1 VTIQELARAAPAL
14 SPPTVSYPEDGSVRP
29 VGRFIWEPVE
39 TAAVPDGVARELA
52 GRSIL
57 VIGGGER
64 TAAALG
70 AALSEAGAAVRRLP
84 PSQSGEPPAQL
95 VAEFGRVDGVIDLN
109 VEDPLAVTGP
119 GGWES
124 ALNQSIG
131 LLQALYPDWVT
142 ETDATRLFYLVVTR
156 MGGHMGF
163 GTAQLSQPLGGL
175 WAGLAKGLPR
185 EIPACN
191 IKILDLSPEL
201 AADPDGTAVV
211 VRRELYRWG
220 AFEIGYRDGHRYTL
234 AANLAPVPP
243 PRLSIRPGD
252 AVVLSGGGRG
262 IGFALARALAENFG
276 ARVIV
281 SGRGALPSAEGDQDG
296 DAPVTMSAAAF
307 RRFRDEKLRQAAVDR
322 RLAEV
327 RTHLERLEQDRELH
341 ANLAAAREDGL
352 RIEYVQCDIA
362 DPVAVARLLDTAGDR
377 LTGIVH
383 NAGVDIPVR
392 LPGKTPDIVAAVV
405 KVKVQGFFNLLQAA
419 EGRPAVSFFC
429 NVGSLTGRWGGMTG
443 QLDYGAANECLSRLG
458 LWAQHAAA
466 QRGMAVT
473 TVCWPTWERLGMI
486 TNYEAT
492 LRYMSAV
499 DVSEGLYHW
508 QHELLAGRSGE
519 VTFIG
524 DVGAAMLPS
533 VLRGY
538 EQDWGLPGIDRL
550 ASSRFYLGRP
560 LSFRPYESIS
570 TANVLSVRTMPCC
583 YDFRIDGEPALPVS
597 LCLEFLLSTGEW
609 VLPDTGGQLRLAEV
623 RDVAVELP
631 ELRIDPGQPVVSL
644 VKEAQGRWAD
654 GAWQVTAVITRDGRP
669 LARAELAYRPE
680 APAGG
685 PAQEPPG
692 GLAPVPPKGT
702 RTADPLRWNGHAFRL
717 AAWARDPLTDRWYGR
732 TDADRTADLLPRVP
746 PLQTLLG
753 FNQLENLVRIAWAR
767 QRATVCPA
775 RLLVHRLRIHASSG
789 SAAGWMSCAPG
800 GRDWTG
806 HDTAG
811 RVRLRVDGLQFALE

>member
-1 VTIQELARAAPAL
+1 MTTQELAPADAALLLPA
-14 SPPTVSYPEDGSVRP
+14 VAYPEDGSVRP
-29 VGRFIWEPVE
+29 VGRFVWEPAE
-39 TAAVPDGVARELA
+39 TTPLPDGVAPELA
-52 GRSIL
+52 GRAIL
-57 VIGGGER
+57 VIGGSER
-64 TAAALG
+64 TAAALA
-70 AALSEAGAAVRRLP
+70 AALAEAGATMHRLA
-84 PSQSGEPPAQL
+84 PSGSGEPLAQF
-95 VAEFGRVDGVIDLN
+95 VAELGRVDGIIDLN
-109 VEDPLAVTGP
+109 VEEPLAVTGP
-119 GGWES
+119 DGWES
-124 ALNQSIG
+124 ALHQSIG
-131 LLQALYPDWVT
+131 LLQALYPDWAA
-142 ETDATRLFYLVVTR
+142 EADATRLFYLVVTR

-163 GTAQLSQPLGGL
+163 GTAQISQPLGGL

-185 EIPACN
+185 EIPTCN

-201 AADPDGTAVV
+201 AADPDGTAAL

-220 AFEIGYRDGHRYTL
+220 AFEIGYRDGRRYTL
-234 AANLAPVPP
+234 AANPVPVPP
-243 PRLSIRPGD
+243 PRISIRPGD
-252 AVVLSGGGRG
+252 VVVLSGGGRG
-262 IGFALARALAENFG
+262 IGFALARALAANFG
-276 ARVIV
+276 ATVIV
-281 SGRGALPSAEGDQDG
+281 SGRSAPPSTAGDRDG
-296 DAPVTMSAAAF
+296 DLPVTMSTAAF
-307 RRFRDEKLRQAAVDR
+307 RRYRDEKLRKAAVDR
-322 RLAEV
+322 RLPEA
-327 RTHLERLEQDRELH
+327 RARLERLEQDRELH
-341 ANLAAAREDGL
+341 ANLTAAREDGL

-362 DPVAVARLLDTAGDR
+362 DPVQVARLLDAAGDR

-383 NAGVDIPVR
+383 NAGVDVPVR

-419 EGRPAVSFFC
+419 ERRPAVSFFC

-508 QHELLAGRSGE
+508 QREILAGRPGE

-524 DVGAAMLPS
+524 DVGSAMLPS

-538 EQDWGLPGIDRL
+538 EQDRGLPGIDGL

-570 TANVLSVRTMPCC
+570 TANVLRARTMPCC

-597 LCLEFLLSTGEW
+597 LCLEFMLSTGEW
-609 VLPDTGGQLRLAEV
+609 VLPDGGGQFRLTEV

-631 ELRIDPGQPVVSL
+631 ELRAGQGRPVVNL
-644 VKEAQGRWAD
+644 IKDAQGRWAD
-654 GAWQVTAVITRDGRP
+654 GAWQVTTVVTRDGRQ
-669 LARAELAYRPE
+669 LARAELDYRLE
-680 APAGG
+680 TPAGG
-685 PAQEPPG
+685 PAEPLPD
-692 GLAPVPPKGT
+692 GLEPAPPDTPAAG
-702 RTADPLRWNGHAFRL
+702 ALRWNGQAFRL
-717 AAWARDPLTDRWYGR
+717 AAWARDPRTGRWYGR
-732 TDADRTADLLPRVP
+732 TDADRTADLLPLLP
-746 PLQTLLG
+746 PLHSVLG
-753 FNQLENLVRIAWAR
+753 LNQIENLVRIGWAR
-767 QRATVCPA
+767 QAAPVSPA
-775 RLLVHRLRIHASSG
+775 RLLVRRLRIHASSG
-789 SAAGWMSCAPG
+789 IAPGWLSGDSG

-806 HDTAG
+806 HDAAG